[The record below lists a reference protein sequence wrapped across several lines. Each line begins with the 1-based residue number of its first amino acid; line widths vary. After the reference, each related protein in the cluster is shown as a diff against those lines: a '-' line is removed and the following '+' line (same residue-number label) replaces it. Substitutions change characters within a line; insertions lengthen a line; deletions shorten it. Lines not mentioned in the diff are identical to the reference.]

1 MKNLILG
8 LGKFFVDLG
17 SFIQLLIVIILS
29 ITAGGAV
36 GSSLYNGGLGF
47 LVGILTFLALFTIFI
62 LSNYLFYLILG
73 MHDSQVSM
81 ARSLEIM
88 SSGRTQS
95 DKHNSQVTSISNTV
109 SETKRCSVCGT
120 KYKEGEL
127 FCGECGNK
135 LNE

>member
-8 LGKFFVDLG
+8 LGRFFVDLG
-17 SFIQLLIVIILS
+17 SFIQLLIVIALS
-29 ITAGGAV
+29 ITVGVAAGG
-36 GSSLYNGGLGF
+36 SLYNDGLGF

-88 SSGRTQS
+88 SGRKNLS
-95 DKHNSQVTSISNTV
+95 DKQISQVTSIYNT
-109 SETKRCSVCGT
+109 ERDTKKCLVCGT
-120 KYKEGEL
+120 QYKDGEL

-135 LNE
+135 LN